1 MNLVLEN
8 SISSPTDN
16 NPPADERKQSPPAFL
31 DLADSAARLGS
42 NLPDMS
48 PVSTASR
55 LEHERQRLLQR
66 KVFEDQTQ
74 ALEQQQA

>member
-8 SISSPTDN
+8 SLSSPTDN

-31 DLADSAARLGS
+31 DLADSVRHLFLRNLLAVVANHIPWQAARLGS

-48 PVSTASR
+48 AVSTASVG
-55 LEHERQRLLQR
+55 E
-66 KVFEDQTQ
+66 
-74 ALEQQQA
+74 